1 MRLSAV
7 LLLPL
12 ALYSQDTLPQAEAA
26 RREIRA
32 AHELLAEADAGASLG
47 RRLAPESSFLSEA
60 QAAYQEALS
69 NFEQDR
75 NLEARELAASAKMLL
90 RAQDLLLEAQQALT
104 SGSAANGVEQS
115 ARRYYQRT
123 AAGAQELQTKIRQAE
138 VQSNTLDSI
147 SRKSKAILDEAAQSL
162 RSGQWQRVI
171 ALTRAADAGVQAGSH
186 LLSGRKLAA
195 ASPETRGKAGAS
207 SAFQQKQ

>member
-1 MRLSAV
+1 MRFSAV

-12 ALYSQDTLPQAEAA
+12 ALYSQDTLPPAEAA

-47 RRLAPESSFLSEA
+47 RRLAPEPGFLSEA

-115 ARRYYQRT
+115 ARRFYQRT

-147 SRKSKAILDEAAQSL
+147 SRKSKAILDEAARSL
-162 RSGQWQRVI
+162 RAGQWQRAI

-195 ASPETRGKAGAS
+195 ASPEMRGKAGAS

>member
-1 MRLSAV
+1 MRIAAI

-12 ALYSQDTLPQAEAA
+12 ALYSQDTLPPAEAA

-75 NLEARELAASAKMLL
+75 NIEARELAASAKMLL

-162 RSGQWQRVI
+162 RSGQWQRAI

-195 ASPETRGKAGAS
+195 ASAETRGKADAS
-207 SAFQQKQ
+207 SAFQKKR

>member
-1 MRLSAV
+1 MRFSAV

-12 ALYSQDTLPQAEAA
+12 ALYSQDALPPAEAA

-32 AHELLAEADAGASLG
+32 AHELLAEADARASLG

-60 QAAYQEALS
+60 QVAYQEALS

-104 SGSAANGVEQS
+104 SGSGANGVEQS
-115 ARRYYQRT
+115 ARRFYLRT
-123 AAGAQELQTKIRQAE
+123 AAGAQELQTQIRQAE

-147 SRKSKAILDEAAQSL
+147 SRKTREILSEAAQSL
-162 RSGQWQRVI
+162 RAGQWQRAI
-171 ALTRAADAGVQAGSH
+171 ALTRAADAAVQAGSH

-207 SAFQQKQ
+207 SAFQQKR

>member
-1 MRLSAV
+1 MRFSAV

-12 ALYSQDTLPQAEAA
+12 ALYSQDALPPAEAA

-32 AHELLAEADAGASLG
+32 AHELLAEADARASLG
-47 RRLAPESSFLSEA
+47 RRQAPESSFLSEA

-90 RAQDLLLEAQQALT
+90 RAQDLLLEAQQALA
-104 SGSAANGVEQS
+104 SGSGANGVEQS
-115 ARRYYQRT
+115 ARRFYLRT
-123 AAGAQELQTKIRQAE
+123 SAGAQELQTKIRRAA

-147 SRKSKAILDEAAQSL
+147 SRKTREILSEAAQSL
-162 RSGQWQRVI
+162 RAGQWQRAI
-171 ALTRAADAGVQAGSH
+171 ALTRAANAGIQAGSH